1 METEQMS
8 YKFTKKDFKKIAK
21 ALSAKDPI
29 IEHNHARI
37 EIEDIIS
44 GRKVAL
50 EIYPELEIGDR
61 VGNLVQIFTPLGLL
75 QLHFCTDYVVSEELG
90 EVILFAENGSKIS
103 GVVLAKDAGVTI
115 YSNVDKSLLSKDPF
129 KLAGEVIGCAMQ
141 LALTEHKLAEIK

>member
-1 METEQMS
+1 
-8 YKFTKKDFKKIAK
+8 
-21 ALSAKDPI
+21 L
-29 IEHNHARI
+29 
-37 EIEDIIS
+37 
-44 GRKVAL
+44 
-50 EIYPELEIGDR
+50 
-61 VGNLVQIFTPLGLL
+61 GNLVQIFTPLGLL